1 MKLNKFISKYQTS
14 SKKKAEQYIS
24 QGKVKVNKSI
34 VTDIFFEV
42 DKGDKVLLNNKLV
55 NIKIDGYIL
64 YNKPK
69 DVDLNHLPEY
79 VINFLK
85 NFYSNNDYKSLNI
98 GKGMSGLVLFYDD
111 INFNF
116 EKRKKFI
123 SVLFDIQFDS
133 ELSKDQKDDISKFI
147 NTLDELS
154 EINFIKNNNAA
165 IRIMINNEELLFK
178 ELNNYGC
185 DSIDRVLISNLDKFE
200 VPRGKFRELNKI
212 EILNFKSLSTSP
224 IKTSG

>member
-14 SKKKAEQYIS
+14 SKKKAEQYIN
-24 QGKVKVNKSI
+24 QGKVKVNTSI
-34 VTDIFFEV
+34 VTDIFYEV
-42 DKGDKVLLNNKLV
+42 NKGDKVLLNNKLV
-55 NIKIDGYIL
+55 NMKTDGYIL

-98 GKGMSGLVLFYDD
+98 RKGMSGLVLFYDD

-116 EKRKKFI
+116 EKRKKLI

-133 ELSKDQKDDISKFI
+133 ELSKNQKDDISKFV
-147 NTLDELS
+147 NTLDESS

-165 IRIMINNEELLFK
+165 IRIMINNEGLLFK

>member
-14 SKKKAEQYIS
+14 SKKKAEQYIN
-24 QGKVKVNKSI
+24 QGKVKVNTSI
-34 VTDIFFEV
+34 VTDIFYEV

-69 DVDLNHLPEY
+69 DVDLNHLPKH

-98 GKGMSGLVLFYDD
+98 GKGISGLVLFYDD

-133 ELSKDQKDDISKFI
+133 ELSKDEKDDISKFL

-165 IRIMINNEELLFK
+165 IRIMINNEGLLFK

-224 IKTSG
+224 IKTSS

>member
-42 DKGDKVLLNNKLV
+42 EKRDKVLLNNKLV

-133 ELSKDQKDDISKFI
+133 ELSKDQKDDISKFV

-165 IRIMINNEELLFK
+165 IRIMINNEGLLFK

>member
-1 MKLNKFISKYQTS
+1 M
-14 SKKKAEQYIS
+14 
-24 QGKVKVNKSI
+24 
-34 VTDIFFEV
+34 
-42 DKGDKVLLNNKLV
+42 NNKLV

-69 DVDLNHLPEY
+69 GVDLNHLPKH
-79 VINFLK
+79 VINFLN

-98 GKGMSGLVLFYDD
+98 KKGISGLVLFYDD

-133 ELSKDQKDDISKFI
+133 ELSKDQKDNISKFV

>member
-79 VINFLK
+79 VIKFLK

-133 ELSKDQKDDISKFI
+133 ELSKDQKDNISKFV

-165 IRIMINNEELLFK
+165 IRIMINNEGLLFK

-200 VPRGKFRELNKI
+200 VPRRKI
-212 EILNFKSLSTSP
+212 
-224 IKTSG
+224 

>member
-14 SKKKAEQYIS
+14 SKKKAEQYIN
-24 QGKVKVNKSI
+24 QGKVKVNTSI
-34 VTDIFFEV
+34 VTDIFYEV

-133 ELSKDQKDDISKFI
+133 ELSKDQKDDISKFL

-165 IRIMINNEELLFK
+165 IRIMINNEGLLFK

-185 DSIDRVLISNLDKFE
+185 NSIDRVLISNLDKFE

-224 IKTSG
+224 IKTSR

>member
-14 SKKKAEQYIS
+14 SKKKAEQYIN

-98 GKGMSGLVLFYDD
+98 EKGMSGLVLFYDD

-133 ELSKDQKDDISKFI
+133 ELNKDQKDDISKFV

-165 IRIMINNEELLFK
+165 IRIMINNEGLLFK

-224 IKTSG
+224 VKTSG

>member
-14 SKKKAEQYIS
+14 SKKKAEQYIN
-24 QGKVKVNKSI
+24 QGKVKVNTSI

-98 GKGMSGLVLFYDD
+98 GKGISGLVLFYDD

-116 EKRKKFI
+116 EKRKKLI

-133 ELSKDQKDDISKFI
+133 ELSKDQKDDISKFV
-147 NTLDELS
+147 NTLDESS

-165 IRIMINNEELLFK
+165 IRIMINNEGLLFK
-178 ELNNYGC
+178 KLNNYGC

-224 IKTSG
+224 IKTSD

>member
-42 DKGDKVLLNNKLV
+42 DKRDKVLLNNKLV

-116 EKRKKFI
+116 EKRKNFI

-133 ELSKDQKDDISKFI
+133 ELSKDQKDDISKFV

-165 IRIMINNEELLFK
+165 IRIMINNEGLLLE

>member
-42 DKGDKVLLNNKLV
+42 DKRDKVLLNNKLV

-116 EKRKKFI
+116 EKRKKLI

-133 ELSKDQKDDISKFI
+133 ELSKDQKDDISKFV

-165 IRIMINNEELLFK
+165 IRIMINNEGLLFK

>member
-133 ELSKDQKDDISKFI
+133 ELSKDQKDNISKFV

-165 IRIMINNEELLFK
+165 IRIMINNEGLLFK

>member
-14 SKKKAEQYIS
+14 SKKKAEKYIS

-34 VTDIFFEV
+34 VIDIFFEV

-123 SVLFDIQFDS
+123 SVLFDIQFDN
-133 ELSKDQKDDISKFI
+133 ELSKDQKDDISKFV
-147 NTLDELS
+147 NTLDESS

-165 IRIMINNEELLFK
+165 IRIMINNEGLLFK

>member
-1 MKLNKFISKYQTS
+1 
-14 SKKKAEQYIS
+14 
-24 QGKVKVNKSI
+24 
-34 VTDIFFEV
+34 
-42 DKGDKVLLNNKLV
+42 V

-133 ELSKDQKDDISKFI
+133 ELSKDQKDDISKFV

-165 IRIMINNEELLFK
+165 IRIMINNEGLLFK

>member
-133 ELSKDQKDDISKFI
+133 ELNKNQKNDISKFV
-147 NTLDELS
+147 NTLDESS

-165 IRIMINNEELLFK
+165 IRIMINNEGLLFN

>member
-1 MKLNKFISKYQTS
+1 
-14 SKKKAEQYIS
+14 
-24 QGKVKVNKSI
+24 
-34 VTDIFFEV
+34 
-42 DKGDKVLLNNKLV
+42 
-55 NIKIDGYIL
+55 
-64 YNKPK
+64 
-69 DVDLNHLPEY
+69 
-79 VINFLK
+79 
-85 NFYSNNDYKSLNI
+85 
-98 GKGMSGLVLFYDD
+98 MSGLVLFYDD

-133 ELSKDQKDDISKFI
+133 ELSKDQKDNISKFV

-165 IRIMINNEELLFK
+165 IRIMINNEGLLLK

>member
-1 MKLNKFISKYQTS
+1 M
-14 SKKKAEQYIS
+14 
-24 QGKVKVNKSI
+24 
-34 VTDIFFEV
+34 FEV

-98 GKGMSGLVLFYDD
+98 GKGISGLVLFYDD

-133 ELSKDQKDDISKFI
+133 ELSKDQKDNISKFV

-165 IRIMINNEELLFK
+165 IRIMINNEGLLFK

>member
-123 SVLFDIQFDS
+123 SVLFDIQFDN
-133 ELSKDQKDDISKFI
+133 ELSKDQKDDISKFV
-147 NTLDELS
+147 NTLDESS

-165 IRIMINNEELLFK
+165 IRIMINNEGLLLE

>member
-14 SKKKAEQYIS
+14 SKKKAEQYIN
-24 QGKVKVNKSI
+24 QGKVKVNTSI
-34 VTDIFFEV
+34 VTDIFYEV

-55 NIKIDGYIL
+55 NIKIEGYIL

-69 DVDLNHLPEY
+69 GVDLNHLPKY
-79 VINFLK
+79 VINFLN
-85 NFYSNNDYKSLNI
+85 NFYSNNDYKLLNI
-98 GKGMSGLVLFYDD
+98 KKGISGLVLFYDD

-133 ELSKDQKDDISKFI
+133 ELSKDQKDDISKFL

-165 IRIMINNEELLFK
+165 IRIMINNEGLLLE

>member
-98 GKGMSGLVLFYDD
+98 GKGISGLVLFYDD

-133 ELSKDQKDDISKFI
+133 ELNKNQKNDISKFV
-147 NTLDELS
+147 NTLDESS

-165 IRIMINNEELLFK
+165 IRLMINNEELLLK

>member
-14 SKKKAEQYIS
+14 SKKKAEQYIN
-24 QGKVKVNKSI
+24 QGKVKVNTSI
-34 VTDIFFEV
+34 VTDIFYEV

-69 DVDLNHLPEY
+69 DVDLNHLPKH

-98 GKGMSGLVLFYDD
+98 RKGISGLVLFYDD

-133 ELSKDQKDDISKFI
+133 ELSKDQKDDISKFL

-165 IRIMINNEELLFK
+165 IRIMINNEGLLFK

-185 DSIDRVLISNLDKFE
+185 HSIDRVLISNLDKFE

-224 IKTSG
+224 IKTSS

>member
-133 ELSKDQKDDISKFI
+133 ELSKDQKDNISKFV

>member
-1 MKLNKFISKYQTS
+1 MWKGGKVKRW
-14 SKKKAEQYIS
+14 KG
-24 QGKVKVNKSI
+24 GKVKVNKSI

-42 DKGDKVLLNNKLV
+42 DTGDKVLLNNKLV

-116 EKRKKFI
+116 EKRKNFI

-133 ELSKDQKDDISKFI
+133 ELSKNQKDDISKFV

-165 IRIMINNEELLFK
+165 IRIMINNEGLLFK

-224 IKTSG
+224 VKTSG

>member
-42 DKGDKVLLNNKLV
+42 DKRDKVLLNNKLV

-98 GKGMSGLVLFYDD
+98 GKGISGLVLFYDD

-133 ELSKDQKDDISKFI
+133 ELSKDQKDDISKFV

-165 IRIMINNEELLFK
+165 IRIMINNEGLLLE

>member
-42 DKGDKVLLNNKLV
+42 DKRDKVLLNNKLV

-98 GKGMSGLVLFYDD
+98 GKGISGLVLFYDD

-133 ELSKDQKDDISKFI
+133 ELSKDQKDNISKFV

-165 IRIMINNEELLFK
+165 IRIMINNEGLLFN

>member
-98 GKGMSGLVLFYDD
+98 GKGISGLVLFYDD

-116 EKRKKFI
+116 EKRKNFI

-133 ELSKDQKDDISKFI
+133 ELSKDQKDDISKFV

-165 IRIMINNEELLFK
+165 IRIMINNEGLLFK

>member
-133 ELSKDQKDDISKFI
+133 ELSKDQKDDISKFV

-165 IRIMINNEELLFK
+165 IRIMINNEGLLFK

-212 EILNFKSLSTSP
+212 EILNFNNTST
-224 IKTSG
+224 

>member
-133 ELSKDQKDDISKFI
+133 ELSKDQKDDISKFV

>member
-133 ELSKDQKDDISKFI
+133 ELSKNQKDDISKFV
-147 NTLDELS
+147 NTLDESS

>member
-14 SKKKAEQYIS
+14 SKKKAEQYIN
-24 QGKVKVNKSI
+24 QGKVKVNTSI
-34 VTDIFFEV
+34 ITDIFFEV
-42 DKGDKVLLNNKLV
+42 GKGDKVLLNNKLV

-69 DVDLNHLPEY
+69 DVDLNNLPKY

-85 NFYSNNDYKSLNI
+85 NFYSNNEYKSLNI
-98 GKGMSGLVLFYDD
+98 RKDISGLVLFYDD
-111 INFNF
+111 NNFNF
-116 EKRKKFI
+116 EKRKKLI

-133 ELSKDQKDDISKFI
+133 ELSKDQKNDLSKFI
-147 NTLDELS
+147 NTLDESS
-154 EINFIKNNNAA
+154 EVNFIKNNNAA
-165 IRIMINNEELLFK
+165 IRIMINNEGLLFK
-178 ELNNYGC
+178 ELNNYDC

>member
-133 ELSKDQKDDISKFI
+133 ELSKDQKDDISKFV

-165 IRIMINNEELLFK
+165 IRIMINNQGLLFK

>member
-133 ELSKDQKDDISKFI
+133 ELSKDQKDDISKFV

-165 IRIMINNEELLFK
+165 IRIMINNEGLLLE

>member
-69 DVDLNHLPEY
+69 DVDLNHLPKH

-85 NFYSNNDYKSLNI
+85 IFYSNNDYKSLNI
-98 GKGMSGLVLFYDD
+98 RKGISGLVLFYDD

-133 ELSKDQKDDISKFI
+133 ELSKDEKDDISKFL

-165 IRIMINNEELLFK
+165 IRIMINNEGLLFK

-212 EILNFKSLSTSP
+212 EILNLKSLSTSP

>member
-133 ELSKDQKDDISKFI
+133 ELSKDQKDDISKFV

-165 IRIMINNEELLFK
+165 IRIMINNEGLLFK
-178 ELNNYGC
+178 ELNKYGC